1 MRFGGGGEAP
11 CRGGKRRSGFR
22 YCNTVGPC
30 CPCSRLTGCA
40 VAGRRVRYRRRRR
53 GVCLRRHRVAPC
65 HYFSVEGCPVIP
77 KFVDRSRSG
86 AALLH
91 FSALHR
97 NLGGPFTA
105 GASSGSHC
113 VRLSCDTSSDT
124 RRLFGG
130 SRVGDIGSW
139 IGRGIDSRQELGGV
153 DYEVEGL
160 ARRCWGYRT
169 TGFRACFGRAP

>member
-1 MRFGGGGEAP
+1 MSWWQTQIGFQVLQHGRPVLSLFSVDRLRCGRPARP
-11 CRGGKRRSGFR
+11 LPTTTPRG
-22 YCNTVGPC
+22 
-30 CPCSRLTGCA
+30 
-40 VAGRRVRYRRRRR
+40 
-53 GVCLRRHRVAPC
+53 CLRRHRVAPC
-65 HYFSVEGCPVIP
+65 HYFSVAGCPVIP

-130 SRVGDIGSW
+130 SRLGDIGSW

-160 ARRCWGYRT
+160 ARRQ
-169 TGFRACFGRAP
+169 FGSDD